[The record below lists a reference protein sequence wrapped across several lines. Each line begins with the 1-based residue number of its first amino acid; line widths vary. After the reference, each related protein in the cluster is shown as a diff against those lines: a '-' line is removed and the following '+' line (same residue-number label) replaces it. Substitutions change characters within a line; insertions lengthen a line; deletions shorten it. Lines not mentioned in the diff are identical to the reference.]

1 MDSRSLGRWGEE
13 QAARYLR
20 RKGYA
25 IIDRN
30 FSCRYG
36 EVDIIAR
43 KRGILAFV
51 EVKLRK
57 NDSFAQAKEFVTY
70 AKQRRVTAAAQLW
83 LSTAGCELQPRFDV
97 IEIYAPQGE
106 NSRRLD
112 IRHVENAFA
121 VEA

>member
-1 MDSRSLGRWGEE
+1 MDNRSLGSWGEE
-13 QAARYLR
+13 QAAKFLR

-25 IIDRN
+25 ILERN

-36 EVDIIAR
+36 EIDIIAR
-43 KRGILAFV
+43 KRGIIAFV

-57 NDSFAQAKEFVTY
+57 NDNFAQAKEFVTC
-70 AKQRRVTAAAQLW
+70 AKRRRIITAAQLW

-106 NSRRLD
+106 GSRRLD
-112 IRHVENAFA
+112 IRHMENAFDA
-121 VEA
+121 GS